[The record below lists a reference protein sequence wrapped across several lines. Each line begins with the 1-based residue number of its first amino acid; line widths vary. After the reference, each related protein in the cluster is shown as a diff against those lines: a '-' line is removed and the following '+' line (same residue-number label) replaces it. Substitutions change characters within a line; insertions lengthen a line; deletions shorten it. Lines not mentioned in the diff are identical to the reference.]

1 MTLTSIKR
9 EGKRDQTRMRA
20 RSQYMFSPLAESR
33 AATIDDDDDDDFFS
47 FEERGF

>member
-1 MTLTSIKR
+1 
-9 EGKRDQTRMRA
+9 MRA

-33 AATIDDDDDDDFFS
+33 AATIDDDDDDDDDDDFFS